1 MSSHINDKTTTRSRY
16 NNKNAPKDTAKPV
29 ELGREYDVK
38 ISQTSYR
45 GDGIA
50 KVRGFVIFVKKTK
63 VADENVKIKITHIA
77 ETYALADLIV

>member
-1 MSSHINDKTTTRSRY
+1 MSSHINYKTTSRSRY
-16 NNKNAPKDTAKPV
+16 NNRNAPEDTAKPV

-45 GDGIA
+45 CDGIA
-50 KVRGFVIFVKKTK
+50 KERGFVIFVKKTK
-63 VADENVKIKITHIA
+63 VAEENVKIKITHVA